1 MRRDCRNPECKI
13 GIKKMGTRLLLYLK
27 FKRAPYGFDRKAFG
41 LDFVK

>member
-13 GIKKMGTRLLLYLK
+13 GINNPGPRLQLHLK
-27 FKRAPYGFDRKAFG
+27 FKRTPYGFDRKAFG